1 MPQIIAPD
9 ISVAGPISEASLFTW
24 LDTAWLR
31 ALTLT
36 LLPATI
42 DLGQRSRSL
51 RRQLAKEK
59 GGPIIDRPAFLGVWW

>member
-1 MPQIIAPD
+1 M
-9 ISVAGPISEASLFTW
+9 
-24 LDTAWLR
+24 
-31 ALTLT
+31 T